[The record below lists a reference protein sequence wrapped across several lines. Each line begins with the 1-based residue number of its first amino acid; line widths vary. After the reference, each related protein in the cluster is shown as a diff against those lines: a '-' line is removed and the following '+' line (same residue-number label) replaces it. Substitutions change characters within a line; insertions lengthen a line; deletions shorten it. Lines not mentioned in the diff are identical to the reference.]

1 MMTNIPIAAY
11 DEAFPNQPQD
21 KSGVSRVETSED
33 AKGSAPEDC
42 SDLKVQSCSSAQRL
56 SVLS

>member
-11 DEAFPNQPQD
+11 DEAFPNQTQD
-21 KSGVSRVETSED
+21 KLGVSRGETSED

-42 SDLKVQSCSSAQRL
+42 SDLSCSSAQRL
-56 SVLS
+56 NVLS

>member
-42 SDLKVQSCSSAQRL
+42 SDL
-56 SVLS
+56 